1 MNTAHNSLA
10 RHLVVPFALYLGV
23 ALTTTGCGGGEE
35 MPPDPAPPDV
45 SAEPADQVDVT
56 PEPSTDGRKWR
67 RMNMDQVKASLEKIS
82 GGIGWVED
90 DGDGPYDVFDRL
102 AGSLGKP
109 DFLNSNVEDL
119 EPLMLF
125 QKFLDDAA
133 TSVCHKWIER
143 ERTQPAQNR
152 ILLYHVDFTD
162 TPESAPA
169 EIEANMR
176 RALLRFHGKPIP
188 EGDPMLQP
196 WLTLLST
203 IHQGTS
209 DMGIAW
215 RGTCVA
221 LFTHPDFYT
230 Y

>member
-1 MNTAHNSLA
+1 MIDAKLLTATLALSLSLPVLA
-10 RHLVVPFALYLGV
+10 
-23 ALTTTGCGGGEE
+23 CGGGEN
-35 MPPDPAPPDV
+35 PPADDPAPPTV
-45 SAEPADQVDVT
+45 TTEPAEQVEVT
-56 PEPSTDGRKWR
+56 PQPSTAGRSWR
-67 RMNMDQVKASLEKIS
+67 RMNMDQVKASLEKVS
-82 GGIGWVED
+82 GGIGWVEI
-90 DGDGPYDVFDRL
+90 DGGEPYDVFERL

-133 TSVCHKWIER
+133 ISVCDKWIER
-143 ERTQPAQNR
+143 ERTQSAGNR
-152 ILLYHVDFTD
+152 LLLVHVDFDD
-162 TPESAPA
+162 TPQSAPA

-188 EGDPMLQP
+188 EGDAMLQP
-196 WLTLLST
+196 WMTLLQT
-203 IHQGTS
+203 IYDNSS
-209 DMGIAW
+209 DMGTAW

-230 Y
+230 F